1 MEPVRQTHRRPSGE
15 WGVNFSE
22 RFLKEP
28 GRTVRS
34 FPMQKF
40 KSTRERRALAKVR
53 AEVKLRRWRE
63 AHEYA
68 ERVYLRMVKR
78 LRVEREARGLTMYE
92 VEMAS
97 GLSREMVARMETG
110 RSVPSLIVLGK
121 VARAFRVP
129 LPKLLVALC
138 ARCRR

>member
-1 MEPVRQTHRRPSGE
+1 M
-15 WGVNFSE
+15 
-22 RFLKEP
+22 K
-28 GRTVRS
+28 
-34 FPMQKF
+34 KF
-40 KSTRERRALAKVR
+40 KSKRERRALAKAR
-53 AEVKLRRWRE
+53 AEAKSRRWRE

-68 ERVYLRMVKR
+68 ERVFLRMVKR

-97 GLSREMVARMETG
+97 GLSREMVGRIETG

>member
-1 MEPVRQTHRRPSGE
+1 
-15 WGVNFSE
+15 
-22 RFLKEP
+22 
-28 GRTVRS
+28 
-34 FPMQKF
+34 MQKF
-40 KSTRERRALAKVR
+40 KPTRERRAKAEAR
-53 AEVKLRRWRE
+53 AEAKLRRWRE
-63 AHEYA
+63 ADEYA

-97 GLSREMVARMETG
+97 GLSREMVGRIETG

-129 LPKLLVALC
+129 LPKLLVATRMAWGMGLSL
-138 ARCRR
+138 AEFAMRMDGLRRR